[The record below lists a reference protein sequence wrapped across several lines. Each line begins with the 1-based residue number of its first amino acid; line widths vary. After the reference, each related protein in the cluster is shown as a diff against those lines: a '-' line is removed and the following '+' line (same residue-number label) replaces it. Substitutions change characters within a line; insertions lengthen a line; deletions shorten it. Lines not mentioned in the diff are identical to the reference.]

1 MLSHAQREQKNTS
14 WLAQAAIILFA
25 LVGTGC
31 AYEVSLIPREDEGR
45 KYKSTI
51 IIDSFGERFSGP
63 INIAIDGVTY
73 SGTYVYS
80 PSDYGFTLLEEHCPR
95 HGKTVRKQSE
105 WYGRAVFLAPNGNKL
120 NCEYKGS
127 RSNGGYGVCLSNE
140 GEVYDML
147 ISP

>member
-1 MLSHAQREQKNTS
+1 MLSHAQREQKKSS

-31 AYEVSLIPREDEGR
+31 AHEVSLIPREGEGR
-45 KYKSTI
+45 EYKSTI
-51 IIDSFGERFSGP
+51 IIDSFGERFGGP
-63 INIAIDGVTY
+63 INITIDGVTY
-73 SGTYVYS
+73 SGTYACS
-80 PSDYGFTLLEEHCPR
+80 PSNYGLTLLEEHCPS
-95 HGKTVRKQSE
+95 HGNTVRKQSE
-105 WYGRAVFLAPNGNKL
+105 WYGRAVFLAPNGKKL

-127 RSNGGYGVCLSNE
+127 RSKGGHGVCLSTE